1 MPQPVATRT
10 QRNGLALSGRHEPFP
25 TLFSLQVFEVADMV
39 HNQLSRCPAQFAFF
53 RFEPVR
59 QIGAAHVCDRVRF
72 DVAASVE
79 RRCPA
84 FETRLVKGSGLDCP
98 FLLVLY
104 GEQFVVAVL
113 LVDFSYRAPVFA
125 RKCFIHTV
133 LHDIS
138 EVVQHDAVVGDQVIV
153 AKSHCFP
160 IVSVEDFEVVVEY
173 QS

>member
-1 MPQPVATRT
+1 
-10 QRNGLALSGRHEPFP
+10 
-25 TLFSLQVFEVADMV
+25 MV
-39 HNQLSRCPAQFAFF
+39 HNQLARCPTQFAFF

-59 QIGAAHVCDRVRF
+59 QIGSARVCDRVRF

-84 FETRLVKGSGLDCP
+84 FETCLVKGSGLDYP

-104 GEQFVVAVL
+104 GEQFVETVL
-113 LVDFSYRAPVFA
+113 FVDFSYRAPIFA
-125 RKCFIHTV
+125 RKCFIHAV

-138 EVVQHDAVVGDQVIV
+138 EVVQYDAVVGDQVIV

-160 IVSVEDFEVVVEY
+160 IVSVEDFKIVVEY

>member
-84 FETRLVKGSGLDCP
+84 FETCLVKGSGLDYP

-104 GEQFVVAVL
+104 GEQFVETVL
-113 LVDFSYRAPVFA
+113 LLIFR
-125 RKCFIHTV
+125 TV
-133 LHDIS
+133 LLYLPANVLYMLYSMIYLKLCS
-138 EVVQHDAVVGDQVIV
+138 TTQLLAIR
-153 AKSHCFP
+153 
-160 IVSVEDFEVVVEY
+160 
-173 QS
+173 